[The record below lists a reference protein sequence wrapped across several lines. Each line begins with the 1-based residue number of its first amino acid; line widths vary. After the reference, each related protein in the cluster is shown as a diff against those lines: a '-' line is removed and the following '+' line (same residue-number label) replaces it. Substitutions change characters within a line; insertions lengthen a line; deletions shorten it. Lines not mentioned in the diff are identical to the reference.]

1 MRRLALL
8 ILIGLALTGTPV
20 LAGMAGEVTFA
31 GGEVRVGDLA
41 GAAVSVGTKI
51 NEGDMLSTGA
61 DGYLHVRLADRG
73 LLILRPN
80 SSATVSEYVFD
91 ERDPSRARMRIAVAR
106 GVVRSIT
113 GSWAKAAPRQFR
125 VNTPVAALGVRGT
138 DFTVFTDR
146 QTTRA
151 AVTSGGIVMT
161 PLGEG
166 CSASGLGPCEGALA
180 TELFAG
186 NRRSVLEARIG
197 GDKPEIV
204 DGYRQGT
211 HPDAFAPPGTGE
223 PAAVSPV
230 INEAVVEKSFEAFT
244 AAALDASPPESP
256 PGPVPAP
263 PPPPP
268 EPRRIEW
275 GRWSSLLEPNA
286 GADVRAGRVR
296 VAGNAKFG
304 LFRDASPSF
313 VMPRE
318 GTAAFRLAA
327 YDSFFQDAASG
338 RLTPATIENAR
349 LAVDFGQR
357 TFSTDFELRADGGL
371 SANISASGGLL
382 SDGRFTSSVLSSNA
396 SVSGAL
402 AGENASQAGFL
413 FHHRIDD
420 DVTAYGATSWTR

>member
-1 MRRLALL
+1 M
-8 ILIGLALTGTPV
+8 LIGLALIRTPV
-20 LAGMAGEVTFA
+20 LAGTAGEIAFA
-31 GGEVRVGDLA
+31 GGDVRVGEVA
-41 GAAVSVGTKI
+41 GAVVRAGMKI
-51 NEGDMLSTGA
+51 NEGDTLTTGA
-61 DGYLHVRLADRG
+61 DGYLHVRLADHG

-91 ERDPSRARMRIAVAR
+91 EHDPSGTRMRITVAR

-151 AVTSGGIVMT
+151 AVASGGIVMT

-186 NRRSVLEARIG
+186 SRRSVLEARIG

-204 DGYRQGT
+204 DGYRQGV
-211 HPDAFAPPGTGE
+211 HPDAFAPPGAGE
-223 PAAVSPV
+223 PAAVSPA
-230 INEAVVEKSFEAFT
+230 INEPVTRKSFEAFT
-244 AAALDASPPESP
+244 AGALDGSPRE
-256 PGPVPAP
+256 PA
-263 PPPPP
+263 PP
-268 EPRRIEW
+268 EPRLIEW
-275 GRWSSLLEPNA
+275 GRWTSLLEPNA
-286 GADVRAGRVR
+286 EGDVRAGRVR
-296 VAGNAKFG
+296 VAGNARFG
-304 LFRDASPSF
+304 LFRDASPAF
-313 VMPRE
+313 AMPQE
-318 GTAAFRLAA
+318 GKAAFRLGA
-327 YDSFFQDAASG
+327 YDSFFQDTASG

-349 LAVDFGQR
+349 LTVDFGQR
-357 TFSTDFELRADGGL
+357 TFSTDFDMHADGGGQ
-371 SANISASGGLL
+371 SARISASGGLL

-402 AGENASQAGFL
+402 AGENASQAGFV
-413 FHHRIDD
+413 FHRRIDD
-420 DVTAYGATSWTR
+420 DVTAYGATSWSR